1 MLAHNDYG
9 SRSLGAVT
17 LFGVRCIDIET
28 IAIHF
33 TIHYSIKLIIA
44 CRLKKQNAFKAMRNA
59 ALIRLS

>member
-33 TIHYSIKLIIA
+33 NNPL
-44 CRLKKQNAFKAMRNA
+44 
-59 ALIRLS
+59 